1 MLASLAEQ
9 VQRDDDEH
17 AQMQMQM
24 AAAGAMAAAG
34 TGTDAATVAS
44 SSPVVSSL
52 SLPLLQSLQSIWSA
66 HCQEMLIIRG
76 IFLFLDRTYVM
87 QQAMQSG
94 AHNNMTRAMRGDAE
108 AKRPPASL
116 WELGL
121 NLFAEHLQ
129 SPYTRASCT
138 ASRGNSETPAHNID

>member
-1 MLASLAEQ
+1 MLNSLADQ
-9 VQRDDDEH
+9 VQREDDEH
-17 AQMQMQM
+17 AQMQM
-24 AAAGAMAAAG
+24 AAAGAAAA
-34 TGTDAATVAS
+34 VS
-44 SSPVVSSL
+44 SSAGSSAL

-94 AHNNMTRAMRGDAE
+94 AHNNMTRVMMTDAE

-121 NLFAEHLQ
+121 SLFCEQLQ
-129 SPYTRASCT
+129 SQSTRNRT
-138 ASRGNSETPAHNID
+138 AVAEGDDDAAAWIDRS